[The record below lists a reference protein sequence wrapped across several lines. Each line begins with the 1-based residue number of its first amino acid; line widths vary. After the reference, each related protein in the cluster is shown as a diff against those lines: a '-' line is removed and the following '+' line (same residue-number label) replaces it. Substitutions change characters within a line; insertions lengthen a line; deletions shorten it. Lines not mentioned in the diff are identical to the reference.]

1 MRKVLF
7 ATTALATVAG
17 AVAVAN
23 AEVSI
28 SGSVEWRYMSVS
40 DDDTAQASDSDF
52 QATNDITISMSSTT
66 DNGLT
71 ISQYINIGNGAVG
84 TSESSISGDFGT
96 IAFNQDSGGAHA
108 ASSFDVTSGGVA
120 GGHGDP
126 AFTLYDGSGTAV
138 TKVEIDEAQIDDSE
152 DGALNYFSPT
162 FAGFQF
168 GFGTSHLDH
177 ADDNTSTSMGAKY
190 SGSMGD
196 VSYSVG
202 YASYDGTNSNI
213 EGTHT
218 GVNVSFSGL
227 SLGAGSSTNKDGNAL
242 EKETISYSAKYAV
255 SDVLTVAVGQSNSEN
270 DNGGTK
276 LEAANTTISAAY
288 TIAPGLVLNISSH
301 DFEYKSGGS
310 VANDGQA
317 IQSEL
322 KMSF

>member
-96 IAFNQDSGGAHA
+96 IAFNQDSGAHA
-108 ASSFDVTSGGVA
+108 ASSFDVTSGGLP

-126 AFTLYDGSGTAV
+126 SFTLYDGSGQPLP
-138 TKVEIDEAQIDDSE
+138 KLKS
-152 DGALNYFSPT
+152 
-162 FAGFQF
+162 
-168 GFGTSHLDH
+168 
-177 ADDNTSTSMGAKY
+177 
-190 SGSMGD
+190 
-196 VSYSVG
+196 
-202 YASYDGTNSNI
+202 
-213 EGTHT
+213 
-218 GVNVSFSGL
+218 
-227 SLGAGSSTNKDGNAL
+227 
-242 EKETISYSAKYAV
+242 
-255 SDVLTVAVGQSNSEN
+255 
-270 DNGGTK
+270 TK
-276 LEAANTTISAAY
+276 LRSTIPK
-288 TIAPGLVLNISSH
+288 TVP
-301 DFEYKSGGS
+301 
-310 VANDGQA
+310 
-317 IQSEL
+317 
-322 KMSF
+322 

>member
-108 ASSFDVTSGGVA
+108 ASSFDVTSGGVP

-126 AFTLYDGSGTAV
+126 SFTLYDGSGSAV
-138 TKVEIDEAQIDDSE
+138 SLVEIDEAQIDDSE

-162 FAGFQF
+162 FAGFSF

-202 YASYDGTNSNI
+202 YASYDGTGTDV

-218 GVNVSFSGL
+218 GVNVSFSGM
-227 SLGAGSSTNKDGNAL
+227 SLGAGSSTNKLSGGT
-242 EKETISYSAKYAV
+242 EKETISYSAQYAV
-255 SDVLTVAVGQSNSEN
+255 SDVLKVAVGQSNSEN

-276 LEAANTTISAAY
+276 LEAANTTISAQY
-288 TIAPGLVLNISSH
+288 TIAPGLTFNISSH
-301 DFEYKSGGS
+301 DFEYKSGGT

>member
-1 MRKVLF
+1 MAKPNFERNYPCVRFFLQQL
-7 ATTALATVAG
+7 LATVAG

-108 ASSFDVTSGGVA
+108 ASSFDVTSGGLP

-126 AFTLYDGSGTAV
+126 SFTLYDGSGSAV

-202 YASYDGTNSNI
+202 YASYDGTGTDI

-242 EKETISYSAKYAV
+242 RKKQFPT
-255 SDVLTVAVGQSNSEN
+255 VLCIPLATFL
-270 DNGGTK
+270 K
-276 LEAANTTISAAY
+276 
-288 TIAPGLVLNISSH
+288 LVLVSPTPRTTTA
-301 DFEYKSGGS
+301 
-310 VANDGQA
+310 V
-317 IQSEL
+317 QSL
-322 KMSF
+322 KLPTPPLVHSTRLLRV